1 MLGKFILLFLVW
13 IGLTNSLDLQ
23 ELGVGFILS
32 LGVAYFFGGSETL
45 HLGRVTV
52 KYLKFAPT
60 FIKALIQSNIEVA
73 RIVLTPKLPINP
85 GIVKLKTTLK
95 NDYDKLILANAI
107 TLTPGTITIDLR
119 GEDIYI
125 HVLNLKTTDKETLQ
139 KEIIDSF
146 EVL

>member
-23 ELGVGFILS
+23 ELGVGFVIA

-45 HLGRVTV
+45 HLGRVMV
-52 KYLKFAPT
+52 KYLKFTPV
-60 FIKALIQSNIEVA
+60 FIKALVQANIEVA
-73 RIVLTPKLPINP
+73 KIVLTPKLPINP

-95 NDYDKLILANAI
+95 NDYDKLVLANAI

-139 KEIIDSF
+139 REIIDSF